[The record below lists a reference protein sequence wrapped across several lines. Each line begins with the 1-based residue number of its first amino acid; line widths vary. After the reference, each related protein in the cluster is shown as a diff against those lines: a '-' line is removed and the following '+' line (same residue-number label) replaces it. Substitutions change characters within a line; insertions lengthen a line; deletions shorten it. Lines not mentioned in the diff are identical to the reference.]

1 MKDETN
7 KNLAIKIAIAWNKYI
22 EKLPDEER
30 KKIFA
35 DYKFYM
41 AEYAKFVSN
50 NKF

>member
-7 KNLAIKIAIAWNKYI
+7 KDLAIKIALAWDKYVKRMS
-22 EKLPDEER
+22 EEER

-35 DYKFYM
+35 DYKLYIN
-41 AEYAKFVSN
+41 EYSKFVSN